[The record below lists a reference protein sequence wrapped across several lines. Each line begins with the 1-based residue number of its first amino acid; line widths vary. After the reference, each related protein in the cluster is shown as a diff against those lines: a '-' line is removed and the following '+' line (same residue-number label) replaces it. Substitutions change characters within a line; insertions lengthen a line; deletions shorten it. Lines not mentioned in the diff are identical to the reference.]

1 MSGHGRPL
9 NLIQR
14 GSYLRD
20 TIGIVYHKVFLIDAL
35 CASAIVFMQVKGAI
49 TQVKGAIRHFA
60 SFVLRILN
68 DYIRNNALMTTFGKK
83 RTCFP

>member
-20 TIGIVYHKVFLIDAL
+20 TIRIDYPKVFHIDAL
-35 CASAIVFMQVKGAI
+35 MRECIVFMQAKCAI
-49 TQVKGAIRHFA
+49 RQVKGAIRHFA

-68 DYIRNNALMTTFGKK
+68 DCIRNNALMTHIW
-83 RTCFP
+83 